1 MQFLEYSSKV
11 WHLTSWCSANNLIL
25 NTRKT
30 QEIVVDIRKKRR
42 IDLRPVLIN
51 GETVERVPGIKF
63 LGVNITE
70 DFSWSTHASAHSHTC
85 SLLLMWL
92 RHLPFKREC
101 WSEWVYINPSFYLR
115 LHSINHSFPAL
126 GLHSACQNFLHRAPD
141 FRKLH

>member
-42 IDLRPVLIN
+42 IDLRPVHIN

-70 DFSWSTHASAHSHTC
+70 DFS
-85 SLLLMWL
+85 
-92 RHLPFKREC
+92 
-101 WSEWVYINPSFYLR
+101 
-115 LHSINHSFPAL
+115 
-126 GLHSACQNFLHRAPD
+126 
-141 FRKLH
+141 